1 MKMTSAQAAK
11 LLRRLKEELA
21 TLQSREYDTSTFTV
35 SPGEDIELIRPQYD
49 YTEMKAQM
57 EEVETKIRKLK
68 HILNVFNST
77 TIVPEFNMT
86 IDEILVYIPQL
97 SKRYSTLSTM
107 KNTLPIQRETP
118 SGMRGIIEY
127 TYANYD
133 VELAKKDF
141 DEVSE
146 RLAKAQTALDYVN
159 STVEMEVD
167 I

>member
-11 LLRRLKEELA
+11 LLRQLKEELS
-21 TLQSREYDTSTFTV
+21 TLQTREYNTSTFRA
-35 SPGEDIELIRPQYD
+35 SQGEDLELIRPQYD
-49 YTEMKAQM
+49 YMEMKAQM
-57 EEVETKIRKLK
+57 EEVEAKIRKLK

-77 TIVPEFNMT
+77 TVVPEFNMT

-107 KNTLPIQRETP
+107 KNTLPIQREAT
-118 SGMRGIIEY
+118 SGLRSIIEY

-133 VELAKKDF
+133 IELAQKDF
-141 DEVSE
+141 DELSE
-146 RLAKAQTALDYVN
+146 RLANAQTALDYVN